1 MFNNAFKPKDKTYF
15 SGGGQ
20 RFGKRER
27 YDSFFSKP
35 EEELYF
41 ETDPYQA
48 YNTFGFARGGHVAAR
63 YGLNVEDYEQYGIGG
78 MISSAGTFLFGNAT
92 QRMKN
97 FMKDHGEEEV
107 SSITLG
113 REPIQAAISSVME
126 LISLG
131 EFSKSKEKRGYDAF
145 FHLYLIIN
153 GKYVLEK
160 NQNVN
165 YRAYSPKET
174 EELYEVSLSGL
185 KGKTINE
192 FINNGVELMG
202 ENKYWQAYN
211 PLTNN
216 CQKWVESNLAAND
229 IDSAGSK
236 EFYYQD
242 TQDLIDAIEPSVQDF
257 LEETTDVASG
267 LEKFLSWISGGY
279 FGFKRGGVMGRK
291 IGAMK

>member
-1 MFNNAFKPKDKTYF
+1 MFNNAFKPKNKTYF
-15 SGGGQ
+15 QGGGQ
-20 RFGKRER
+20 KFGKRER
-27 YDSFFSKP
+27 YDSLGSKP
-35 EEELYF
+35 SEEGYWEQDSLG
-41 ETDPYQA
+41 A
-48 YNTFGFARGGHVAAR
+48 YNAFGFARGGQPAR

-78 MISSAGTFLFGNAT
+78 AISSLGTYLFGNAT

-97 FMKDHGEEEV
+97 FMKDHGDEEIT
-107 SSITLG
+107 SITLG

-153 GKYVLEK
+153 GSYVLEK

-165 YRAYSPKET
+165 YRPYKPNDK

-202 ENKYWQAYN
+202 EQKYWMGYN

-229 IDSAGSK
+229 IDSAASK

-267 LEKFLSWISGGY
+267 LEKFISWLSGGF

-291 IGAMK
+291 IGSMK